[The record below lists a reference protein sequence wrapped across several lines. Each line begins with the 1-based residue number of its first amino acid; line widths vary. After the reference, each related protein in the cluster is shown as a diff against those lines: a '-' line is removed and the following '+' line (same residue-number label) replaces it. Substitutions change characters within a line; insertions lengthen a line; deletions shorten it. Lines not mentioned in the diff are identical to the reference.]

1 MQQIQNSQN
10 VLPGVVNIHF
20 LKCIGIGIHNL
31 RRLLREIADLCYF
44 LTFSCVLAIGIQ
56 ALLEHFLGG
65 LTKLVD
71 VVEYFLQTC
80 LLSRVAEVDGF
91 AVLLLLLGEEEASA
105 LLEVNLPLA
114 FEANLFPEE
123 CRFVNSNEVREAYL
137 ASGLIV
143 VLAAVL
149 QVQVVIAVLF
159 EDLLQV
165 AVLLQF
171 LLVGN
176 QAAALVHAN
185 LGKEIQA
192 AWKVNVLLNLFDDLV
207 LGFSQGSLFTPAR
220 AQNELSH
227 LLS

>member
-10 VLPGVVNIHF
+10 VLSGVVNVHLF
-20 LKCIGIGIHNL
+20 KCVGIGIHNL
-31 RRLLREIADLCYF
+31 WRLLREIADLCYF
-44 LTFSCVLAIGIQ
+44 LTFSCVLAISIQ

-71 VVEYFLQTC
+71 VVEHFLQTC

-91 AVLLLLLGEEEASA
+91 AVLLLLLGEEEAST
-105 LLEVNLPLA
+105 LLEVHLPLA
-114 FEANLFPEE
+114 FEADLFPEE
-123 CRFVNSNEVREAYL
+123 CRFINSYEVREAYL

-149 QVQVVIAVLF
+149 QVQVVITVLF
-159 EDLLQV
+159 KDLLLV

-176 QAAALVHAN
+176 QAATSIHAN

-192 AWKVNVLLNLFDDLV
+192 TGKVNVLLNLFDDLV
-207 LGFSQGSLFTPAR
+207 LGFSQGSLFSST
-220 AQNELSH
+220 
-227 LLS
+227 